1 VARSFSATFVK
12 PMDAPMIHVITAK
25 NRANYA
31 TQMEEYFRLRYEV
44 YVVERKWMQLDR
56 ADRREIDEFDNDDAI
71 YLLLIEDDRVLGG
84 TRFVPTT
91 KPHLM
96 SEKFPHLASVRGLQR
111 RPDIVEWTRYFVIA
125 ERRGADRK
133 EAHIVF
139 AGMIE
144 WCLDKGVS
152 AIVVVMESW
161 WLPHFAEYG
170 WPWTPLGLPE
180 DINGMNCVAV
190 KIDVS
195 KGLLT
200 RAWANANVKSS
211 VIVRT
216 PAVERRELRPV
227 SAIRA

>member
-1 VARSFSATFVK
+1 
-12 PMDAPMIHVITAK
+12 
-25 NRANYA
+25 
-31 TQMEEYFRLRYEV
+31 
-44 YVVERKWMQLDR
+44 MQLDR
-56 ADRREIDEFDNDDAI
+56 PDRREIDEFDNDDAV
-71 YLLLIEDDRVLGG
+71 YLLLIEAGRVVGG

-96 SEKFPHLASVRGLQR
+96 SEIFPHLASVRGLQR
-111 RPDIVEWTRYFVIA
+111 RADIVEWTRYFVIPA
-125 ERRGADRK
+125 RRGEERK

-144 WCLDKGVS
+144 WCLDEGVS

-190 KIDVS
+190 KIEVS
-195 KGLLT
+195 KGLLMQA
-200 RAWANANVKSS
+200 RANASVKNS
-211 VIVRT
+211 VLVRT
-216 PAVERRELRPV
+216 SAERRDLHPV
-227 SAIRA
+227 NLVRA